1 MLVASEGNN
10 RVEFTYSS
18 QADKQKYPILKS
30 CCLSVSR
37 LSEQKIHDKSIFWK
51 GLYLTDL
58 LTRLGKKR
66 SSLRDI
72 WTTTV
77 IFRALLSK
85 QMYLLGIQRTPL
97 S

>member
-18 QADKQKYPILKS
+18 QVDKQKYRILKS
-30 CCLSVSR
+30 CCLSVSP

-58 LTRLGKKR
+58 LARLGKKR
-66 SSLRDI
+66 
-72 WTTTV
+72 
-77 IFRALLSK
+77 
-85 QMYLLGIQRTPL
+85 
-97 S
+97 